1 MQPEIIF
8 HIGTGKT
15 GTTAIQNTLHANRN
29 ELQKKY
35 GILYPVMKSI
45 PLIGAK
51 KIPANHCAFFQ
62 KIGNDTIEN
71 DISEDGVTA
80 FSQDLEQVLQTA
92 KKMNA
97 KTIVFSCESIFQ
109 RSKVLPELFS
119 KALKHCKAEK
129 VRFILYLRRQ
139 DILLESAWKQWGTK
153 DPDYETI
160 QDYMGSRHVQN
171 LLDFK
176 SHLDRWLT
184 YFEAD
189 QFQVQTF
196 EKSHLRRKSVIP
208 SFFHQ
213 LGLSDSNIK
222 SLQKPSIRKSNTGY
236 SNDVLHLLRL
246 YKQDD
251 IHDNTLHKLL
261 NRALP
266 EEYLKQDPF
275 QNYGILELS
284 EREELLEIYRADN
297 KSIANTFFTDGRED
311 LFLDDVENKNE
322 ESNENQSQNHEN
334 ELEKLFPILL
344 DLFIHQEKR
353 LRRIESRHR
362 KIFSALPLPKSAKSR
377 VRKFLKSL

>member
-1 MQPEIIF
+1 MKDNSLQPEIIF

-15 GTTAIQNTLHANRN
+15 GTTAIQNTLHNNRRK
-29 ELQKKY
+29 LLKKN
-35 GILYPVMKSI
+35 GVLYPVMKSV
-45 PLIGAK
+45 PLIGTK
-51 KIPANHCAFFQ
+51 KISANHCAYF
-62 KIGNDTIEN
+62 NTITNEYSEER
-71 DISEDGVTA
+71 IST
-80 FSQDLEQVLQTA
+80 FSRDLDDVLRTA
-92 KKMNA
+92 KKKNA

-109 RSKVLPELFS
+109 RSKVLPPLFS
-119 KALKHCKAEK
+119 NALKDLKAEK

-139 DILLESAWKQWGTK
+139 DLLLESAWKQWGTK
-153 DPDYETI
+153 NPDYETI

-189 QFQVQTF
+189 QFQVHTF

-208 SFFHQ
+208 SFFQQ
-213 LGLSDSNIK
+213 LGLSDSTIK
-222 SLQKPSIRKSNTGY
+222 ALQKPSIRKSNTGY
-236 SNDVLHLLRL
+236 SDDVLHLLRL

-275 QNYGILELS
+275 QNYGILKLS
-284 EREELLEIYRADN
+284 EREELLGIYRADN
-297 KSIANTFFTDGRED
+297 QSIANAFFTDGRED
-311 LFLDDVENKNE
+311 LFLDNVESLNK
-322 ESNENQSQNHEN
+322 ESNENQSHNHVN

-362 KIFSALPLPKSAKSR
+362 KIFSALPLPKNAKLR
-377 VRKFLKSL
+377 LRKFLKSL

>member
-1 MQPEIIF
+1 MKDNSLQPEIIF

-15 GTTAIQNTLHANRN
+15 GTTAIQNTLHYNR
-29 ELQKKY
+29 KKLVKRY
-35 GILYPVMKSI
+35 GVLYPVMEI
-45 PLIGAK
+45 MPFVGK
-51 KIPANHCAFFQ
+51 KEIPASHCAYFG
-62 KIGNDTIEN
+62 KLKSED
-71 DISEDGVTA
+71 SEDGVSI
-80 FSQDLEQVLQTA
+80 FYQDLERALLMA
-92 KKMNA
+92 KKKNA
-97 KTIVFSCESIFQ
+97 KIILFSCENIFIN
-109 RSKVLPELFS
+109 SSVFSELFF
-119 KALKHCKAEK
+119 KALKKIKASK

-139 DILLESAWKQWGTK
+139 DLVLESAWKQWGAK
-153 DPDYETI
+153 DPNHATI
-160 QDYMGSRHVQN
+160 QDYKMSAHAQN

-176 SHLDRWLT
+176 THLDRWLT

-236 SNDVLHLLRL
+236 SDDVLHLLRL

-266 EEYLKQDPF
+266 EKYLKQDPF
-275 QNYGILELS
+275 QDYGILKLS
-284 EREELLEIYRADN
+284 EREELLRMYRADN
-297 KSIANTFFTDGRED
+297 QSIANAFFNDGRED
-311 LFLDDVENKNE
+311 LFLDDVESPNKESNKN
-322 ESNENQSQNHEN
+322 QSHNHEN

-344 DLFIHQEKR
+344 DLFIHQEER

-362 KIFSALPLPKSAKSR
+362 KIFSTLPLPRTAKSKLR
-377 VRKFLKSL
+377 IFLKSL

>member
-1 MQPEIIF
+1 MKDNSLQPEIIF

-15 GTTAIQNTLHANRN
+15 GTTAIQNTLHANRSD
-29 ELQKKY
+29 LQKKH
-35 GILYPVMKSI
+35 GILYPVMKSV
-45 PLIGAK
+45 PLIGTK
-51 KIPANHCAFFQ
+51 KIPANHCAYF
-62 KIGNDTIEN
+62 NTITNEYSEER
-71 DISEDGVTA
+71 IST
-80 FSQDLEQVLQTA
+80 FSRDLDDVLRTA
-92 KKMNA
+92 KKKNA

-109 RSKVLPELFS
+109 RSKVLPPLFS
-119 KALKHCKAEK
+119 NALKDLKAEK

-139 DILLESAWKQWGTK
+139 DLLLESAWKQWGTK
-153 DPDYETI
+153 NPDYETI

-189 QFQVQTF
+189 QFQVHTF

-208 SFFHQ
+208 SFFQQ
-213 LGLSDSNIK
+213 LGLSDSTIK

-236 SNDVLHLLRL
+236 SDDVLHLLRL

-266 EEYLKQDPF
+266 EKYLKQDPF

-297 KSIANTFFTDGRED
+297 QSIANTFFTDGRED
-311 LFLDDVENKNE
+311 LFLDDGESLNKESNKN
-322 ESNENQSQNHEN
+322 QSHNHEN

-344 DLFIHQEKR
+344 DLFIHQEER

-362 KIFSALPLPKSAKSR
+362 KIFSALPLPKTAKSR
-377 VRKFLKSL
+377 LRKFLKSL